1 MYMKHGEIYNGD
13 VVIGGQIFVDKKRVL
28 LNRYCSVSEQPNA
41 IDFNAWFVSLR
52 SLSTN
57 LCNIPSTGT
66 VQLVTP
72 GDTIILTETTPAEQ
86 QVFLV
91 TADQLMLSK
100 NWILKVGPGTKAI
113 LVNVV
118 GTTAGFGTNGGV
130 SLRNFEKF
138 RTKTLWNFCDATD
151 IILERV
157 GVVGTILAP
166 WASFENPKGEAYGQ
180 IFGVNWNGPLQ
191 QHAVFYDYCPTAAQ
205 TTGTTGATTT
215 VPQTT
220 GTTGAT
226 TTVPQTTGTTGA
238 TTTVRQT
245 TGTTGA
251 TTVPQTTGTTGYCC
265 CAANNQASNATCCGS
280 CVDFTACYLDNTTPC
295 CICCPGIDGLK
306 DKVEDKMMFPM
317 LKKNMNQYF
326 VLISIA
332 AFLLVIVIILAAV
345 LLYKKYKNV
354 KENENI

>member
-1 MYMKHGEIYNGD
+1 
-13 VVIGGQIFVDKKRVL
+13 
-28 LNRYCSVSEQPNA
+28 
-41 IDFNAWFVSLR
+41 
-52 SLSTN
+52 
-57 LCNIPSTGT
+57 
-66 VQLVTP
+66 
-72 GDTIILTETTPAEQ
+72 
-86 QVFLV
+86 
-91 TADQLMLSK
+91 MLSK

-220 GTTGAT
+220 GTTG
-226 TTVPQTTGTTGA
+226 
-238 TTTVRQT
+238 
-245 TGTTGA
+245 
-251 TTVPQTTGTTGYCC
+251 YCC

-295 CICCPGIDGLK
+295 CTCCPGIDGLK

-332 AFLLVIVIILAAV
+332 AFLLVIAVILAAV